1 MAGCEQ
7 RQHQDLPQAWRAPL
21 IVLEDHNAGRQIAN
35 GLHAEHENR
44 LGDADDRN
52 ARSVEMVRVGALQQL
67 QREAVIEQ
75 DGVRQ
80 LLRGR
85 VLVAE
90 DVHQL
95 LNLGRKGREILSA
108 LHASD
113 GGVERCF
120 ACRRRAGL
128 PLVGRAFDHGHAQF
142 FPRVSV

>member
-1 MAGCEQ
+1 M
-7 RQHQDLPQAWRAPL
+7 
-21 IVLEDHNAGRQIAN
+21 LEDHDAGRQIAD
-35 GLHAEHENR
+35 GLHAEHEDG
-44 LGDADDRN
+44 LGDADDRDP
-52 ARSVEMVRVGALQQL
+52 RSVEMVRVGALQQL
-67 QREAVIEQ
+67 QREAVIEE
-75 DGVRQ
+75 DDVRQ

-85 VLVAE
+85 VLVAQ

-95 LNLGRKGREILSA
+95 LDLCREGREILSA